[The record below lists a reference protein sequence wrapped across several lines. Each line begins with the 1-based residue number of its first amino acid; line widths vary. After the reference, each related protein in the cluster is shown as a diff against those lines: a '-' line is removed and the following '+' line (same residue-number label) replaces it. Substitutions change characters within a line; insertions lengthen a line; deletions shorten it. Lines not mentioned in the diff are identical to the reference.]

1 MITKPNRFR
10 LSEIASRLLIL
21 ASLVGFFMVAD
32 SAAGDRVGRA
42 QKCRLV
48 VGDKELISGGCPVAF
63 DEVGGD
69 DVGNNGVGGEI
80 LPFWARVISDDG
92 KTGVAYYN
100 GEAGSTHAHYDLG
113 PVSKVGSCWRGA
125 NVEIC
130 YDNFTELDLGSEGDA
145 VTEDPDRLIFASS
158 KKEEL
163 GLTWREEI
171 AGRKDSRRYILI
183 NMGINEVK
191 VTKVVFNKKNN
202 NDECVLK
209 PHLGSE
215 TGYIVLINRTLSEVY
230 NKVGVFYKEVAHLK
244 LDTGEEAFLGNHY
257 QCKQIIYLD
266 VHTDINVYEWKI
278 TE

>member
-100 GEAGSTHAHYDLG
+100 GEAGSTHAH
-113 PVSKVGSCWRGA
+113 
-125 NVEIC
+125 
-130 YDNFTELDLGSEGDA
+130 
-145 VTEDPDRLIFASS
+145 
-158 KKEEL
+158 
-163 GLTWREEI
+163 
-171 AGRKDSRRYILI
+171 
-183 NMGINEVK
+183 
-191 VTKVVFNKKNN
+191 
-202 NDECVLK
+202 
-209 PHLGSE
+209 
-215 TGYIVLINRTLSEVY
+215 
-230 NKVGVFYKEVAHLK
+230 
-244 LDTGEEAFLGNHY
+244 
-257 QCKQIIYLD
+257 
-266 VHTDINVYEWKI
+266 
-278 TE
+278 